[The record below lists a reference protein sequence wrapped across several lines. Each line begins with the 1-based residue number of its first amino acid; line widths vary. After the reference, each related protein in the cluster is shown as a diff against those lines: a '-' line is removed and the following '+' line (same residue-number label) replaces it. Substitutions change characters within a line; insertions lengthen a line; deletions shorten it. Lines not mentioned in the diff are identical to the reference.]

1 MSNSYQPLHHK
12 YRPSKFDELV
22 GQDAI
27 KLTLKQA
34 LKTKRI
40 APAYLF
46 SGPRGT
52 GKTSSARILA
62 RSLNC
67 LKSNTPTSHPCG
79 TCETCQSISTGTS
92 LDVIEIDAASNT
104 GVDNIRELIERSR
117 FAPVQSRWKV
127 YVIDEC
133 HMLSTAAFNALLKT
147 LEEPPPNV
155 VFVLATTDPQ
165 RVLST
170 ILSRCQRFDF
180 QRIAINDL
188 KKHLQMISSLEEIKI
203 ESEAVEIIAQLAE
216 GGLRDAES
224 MLDQLSLLQ
233 TTITTANVWD
243 LAGVIP
249 EQEILI
255 IASSLIENNPVK
267 LIESCRKLINQGRE
281 PVNILQGLASVIRD
295 LILILQAPD
304 RPEILTISKECRN
317 QLKEVSLQSNI
328 EQLIQWQSE
337 LKGTENQIRNSMQPR
352 LWLEVLLLGTLAK
365 PQNNQT
371 IPAKNTHS
379 ILAKSQDKD
388 NSKNV
393 EISNKNDVKIEKS
406 NLEGPKINDVKI
418 EKSNLEG
425 PKINDVNLEELWQEI
440 LGRLDLPSTRMLLSQ
455 QARLVKLNNE
465 KAIINVADNWI
476 GMVQSRIGLLK
487 QAVKEKLGSEREIVI
502 ESQLDRTPVIEKQNK
517 KSENIEVSKIVQ
529 VEQKKD
535 EKLEDQISINKAK
548 YETKE
553 KKISKV
559 NNIKNQ
565 AIEENKSI
573 DTNAK
578 KIAEFFNGEILDN

>member
-1 MSNSYQPLHHK
+1 
-12 YRPSKFDELV
+12 
-22 GQDAI
+22 
-27 KLTLKQA
+27 
-34 LKTKRI
+34 
-40 APAYLF
+40 
-46 SGPRGT
+46 
-52 GKTSSARILA
+52 
-62 RSLNC
+62 
-67 LKSNTPTSHPCG
+67 
-79 TCETCQSISTGTS
+79 
-92 LDVIEIDAASNT
+92 
-104 GVDNIRELIERSR
+104 
-117 FAPVQSRWKV
+117 
-127 YVIDEC
+127 
-133 HMLSTAAFNALLKT
+133 
-147 LEEPPPNV
+147 
-155 VFVLATTDPQ
+155 
-165 RVLST
+165 
-170 ILSRCQRFDF
+170 
-180 QRIAINDL
+180 
-188 KKHLQMISSLEEIKI
+188 
-203 ESEAVEIIAQLAE
+203 
-216 GGLRDAES
+216 

-406 NLEGPKINDVKI
+406 NLEGPKI
-418 EKSNLEG
+418 
-425 PKINDVNLEELWQEI
+425 
-440 LGRLDLPSTRMLLSQ
+440 
-455 QARLVKLNNE
+455 
-465 KAIINVADNWI
+465 
-476 GMVQSRIGLLK
+476 
-487 QAVKEKLGSEREIVI
+487 
-502 ESQLDRTPVIEKQNK
+502 
-517 KSENIEVSKIVQ
+517 
-529 VEQKKD
+529 
-535 EKLEDQISINKAK
+535 
-548 YETKE
+548 
-553 KKISKV
+553 
-559 NNIKNQ
+559 
-565 AIEENKSI
+565 
-573 DTNAK
+573 
-578 KIAEFFNGEILDN
+578 